1 MRILE
6 FVLLLGVALGLLG
19 FAFRSALQGTI
30 GRRRRERALWRP
42 ETHGLPSGGWTVTVE
57 CEGEPAQ
64 EVARIGPHEHERLLD
79 YEAEAEALADTLN
92 AGRRRRQRLG

>member
-1 MRILE
+1 MRIIE
-6 FVLLLGVALGLLG
+6 FALLLGAALGLLV
-19 FAFRSALQGTI
+19 FALRGVAG
-30 GRRRRERALWRP
+30 GRRRRGPALWRP

-64 EVARIGPHEHERLLD
+64 EVARVGPHEHERLLD

-92 AGRRRRQRLG
+92 AGRRRRQRLSR